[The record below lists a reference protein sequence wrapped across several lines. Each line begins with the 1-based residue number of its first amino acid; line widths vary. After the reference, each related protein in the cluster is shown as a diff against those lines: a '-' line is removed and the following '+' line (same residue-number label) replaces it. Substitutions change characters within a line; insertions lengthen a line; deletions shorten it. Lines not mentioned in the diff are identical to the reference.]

1 MVHAQYRSPF
11 KNANI
16 QCTALATHFGFR
28 VGVEKNNLKVDYYM
42 IILIFMLL
50 PLASNRTDSYRWKRS

>member
-28 VGVEKNNLKVDYYM
+28 VGVEKNNLKVEYYM
-42 IILIFMLL
+42 IILICLEF
-50 PLASNRTDSYRWKRS
+50 NI

>member
-28 VGVEKNNLKVDYYM
+28 VGVEKNNLKVEYY
-42 IILIFMLL
+42 IQGRPSGL
-50 PLASNRTDSYRWKRS
+50 DSRGVRGGEFRGK